1 MDERRPSAWDNAMPF
16 RELLI
21 MVVGAI
27 SLVRAVLWLAFGHS
41 KPGWADLGLIVAAI
55 FVANAWYWR
64 DRRDRGEV
72 PPVRRTN
79 KHRRPT

>member
-1 MDERRPSAWDNAMPF
+1 MGERRPSAWDNAMPF

-41 KPGWADLGLIVAAI
+41 KPGGPTLDSLWLRSSWLRSGGSFPRSL
-55 FVANAWYWR
+55 R
-64 DRRDRGEV
+64 
-72 PPVRRTN
+72 VRKVGRT
-79 KHRRPT
+79 P